1 MLATDR
7 SSRINC
13 QKLSRCS
20 LQYVASFRDRWQMLL
35 RLWLSSVVGD
45 IGLVVQQI
53 IEGAGMNSDL
63 TIIFSSRSSRKWNTF
78 WVCLPWLFHHLQCAP
93 IILCVRSFLFFY
105 YVCTSTDCLLICF
118 FKQYCPFCLSILVIG
133 LGWSSSST
141 NPALVNSVHDCYE
154 RPHVSNP
161 TLRQ

>member
-13 QKLSRCS
+13 QNWAHAA
-20 LQYVASFRDRWQMLL
+20 YNIMASFRDRWQMLL
-35 RLWLSSVVGD
+35 RLRLSSVVGD
-45 IGLVVQQI
+45 TGLVVQI

-78 WVCLPWLFHHLQCAP
+78 WVCLPWFFHHLQCAP
-93 IILCVRSFLFFY
+93 IILCFFMCAR
-105 YVCTSTDCLLICF
+105 VLIVLASCICF

-133 LGWSSSST
+133 PGWSSSST
-141 NPALVNSVHDCYE
+141 NPALVNSVHDWYE
-154 RPHVSNP
+154 RPRVSKPNP
-161 TLRQ
+161 